1 MTPEEKARQNIDR
14 LFSDA
19 GWSVV
24 DRLHYNPRLSAA
36 AIKEGLL
43 CGNLE
48 ADYLL
53 FIEGKAVGVL
63 EAKREDT
70 DVSSL
75 AVIKQAE
82 NYTYKVPDWYQT
94 WAKPLPLIYLSNG
107 KTVFF
112 RNSNNPSTEYQEIN
126 KIHTP
131 KEICKMLGINNFF
144 GGLPTLKRKGL
155 RDCQFEAITNLEQT

>member
-70 DVSSL
+70 DV
-75 AVIKQAE
+75 
-82 NYTYKVPDWYQT
+82 
-94 WAKPLPLIYLSNG
+94 
-107 KTVFF
+107 
-112 RNSNNPSTEYQEIN
+112 
-126 KIHTP
+126 
-131 KEICKMLGINNFF
+131 
-144 GGLPTLKRKGL
+144 
-155 RDCQFEAITNLEQT
+155 

>member
-70 DVSSL
+70 DVLSL

-144 GGLPTLKRKGL
+144 G
-155 RDCQFEAITNLEQT
+155 